1 VETTTPPVA
10 VENADPEIT
19 QEVAGNTTV
28 ATGRGVGR
36 PALELTEEQ
45 RAKREQLSRQQDTE
59 RKALGRTVKTFLGFL
74 SDAPVNKIL
83 SKKKYAGV
91 FPTAED
97 YAAFSQLTPDELD
110 TEVKATALELRATAG
125 LTQEQALV
133 EAQKVVNAKQ
143 AAANEVQGELRA
155 LRGKRV
161 SGLAEVLRI
170 ATDKRKEGTAA
181 HTAAVNALQDPRVD
195 GEELAEATRIL
206 QQQKSSGPKKSVPK
220 KPSKPKK
227 VTTAEA
233 PGQTELVGDPGLVS
247 RNTLPEDVT
256 RTKTALGV
264 ATALYN
270 DKTKSVFERGLARLL
285 APVLK
290 KLGTKFQMVVNRE
303 SMPENL
309 RGELA
314 AGLYDPETNTVYL
327 DAVEGSDVGTALH
340 EFTHVA
346 TVDVID
352 TFYEN
357 PDALSPEARSA
368 VESAQKLM
376 LAVGDRYFS
385 LLRAGRASA
394 DLQRIAEYTDNFEN
408 LKEFIAYGLTTPSLQ
423 ELLLN
428 MAPVEKAN
436 IGVIRTAF
444 SNFVDVIR
452 RMLGVPSR
460 DFSAFEEL
468 LDLTGRIAQETLRNT
483 PKQAGAVVQ
492 AKNKKSE
499 ESKVRK
505 AQITQNKLRE
515 FSDGG
520 VELFQSLRDP
530 DSGIRELNAYWE
542 ALDEK
547 TVRASSA
554 AVTTNMLRKWLKS
567 KGLAVGER
575 VKKTMDALTVYRS
588 VKFRDMSKLVN
599 DWEKFLLDNK
609 EANNQLSDL
618 LHFSS
623 LFDVLIY
630 DVKNKR
636 YVGEAESARTDTVL
650 KDLDFKLAQLKKIKK
665 PSRAEAAQKTRLEN
679 EIAARRKE
687 INDVFQLASQLRKA
701 PKGVAAIRLYAK
713 VVTEFDNDLREHQEL
728 LVQTISNTTEIDGT
742 PEDIESPKGRLL
754 ANIIANYQEIR
765 KRRVYVPLMRF
776 GKYGVRVYNNE
787 RKAVRE
793 AFYMFESMAERNL
806 FIDQLNKTSPG
817 KFVEVETIENAGN
830 SLRSELMQ
838 DSSTLKNLFSQ
849 IDNVEK
855 LGSEAA
861 QNLKDTL
868 YQMYLTTLPEGNMRK
883 AFVHR
888 KGVLGFNN
896 DAMRSY
902 ITTKLSNINQLS
914 RLKYGPTLRN
924 QIQEGYASLA
934 GEPQSVE
941 RRKKEAL
948 IDELDMRVNAET
960 NPPALDST
968 QEKLEYASR
977 MGTKTGFMFLLSSAR
992 SAIIQPSQL
1001 VMFGYGVLRSEYGA
1015 GKTTA
1020 MAAKYLKN
1028 FMTAK
1033 ALGKNQ
1039 LGPNGEVVDER
1050 GELVLRNSSYVLN
1063 NKNKDALQKAYDHAD
1078 LRNVFVA
1085 TRIQDISGR
1094 ATQEESVMRTST
1106 TEAGVRT
1113 DKAGKFVYSFMTG
1126 AMHHLERLSREV
1138 FFMSAFELE
1147 YEKQLKAGVQG
1158 DAAIEAA
1165 AEKAINLT
1173 NEAMFDYSSFNKP
1186 RFAKSWWGRMA
1197 YQFKTY
1203 QFQALGHIIQ
1213 NFYKAFSAS
1222 GLTREEK
1229 RKAAIKF
1236 YDTMGFGLLFGG
1248 VTGMLGYSA
1257 AVAFIDGLRDALRPD
1272 FDDEDA
1278 DMFYDMDDAG
1288 NPLGLR
1294 SIDLYIRNNLIGRYF
1309 GPESSFAQQFGLDPV
1324 TADLI
1329 ARGVELGPLNA
1340 LTDWNAQSS
1349 LALDGLVYRDTP
1361 DRASYE
1367 DKYVNFLYDHAFGA
1381 FGSVARNFARGFE
1394 AIADQGE
1401 WARGFEIMAPAAFRE
1416 PMEALRFAREGN
1428 FTLDGAEIKPEE
1440 YYGAWRL
1447 LGQALGFGSTEVAE
1461 SQIATFGVRKLAV
1474 EAGEAKQKIYTALE
1488 EAAKENYDAVQ
1499 KFGASSE
1506 QATRAK
1512 AKLDEAIKGV
1522 QEYNYRYF
1530 YDAITTQGMGQSLRE
1545 RMRRQAMTDESL
1557 YLPGDLAPWLAPI
1570 IRESRPEPLPTE
1582 DDLPR

>member
-1 VETTTPPVA
+1 MGDGPVQK
-10 VENADPEIT
+10 V
-19 QEVAGNTTV
+19 
-28 ATGRGVGR
+28 
-36 PALELTEEQ
+36 
-45 RAKREQLSRQQDTE
+45 
-59 RKALGRTVKTFLGFL
+59 LG
-74 SDAPVNKIL
+74 
-83 SKKKYAGV
+83 KKKYASV
-91 FPTAED
+91 FPTVED
-97 YAAFSQLTPDELD
+97 YETFLQLTPEDLD
-110 TEVKATALELRATAG
+110 TELKATALELRATAG
-125 LTQEQALV
+125 LTQEQALA
-133 EAQKVVNAKQ
+133 EAQARINARQK
-143 AAANEVQGELRA
+143 AANDIQGELQN
-155 LRGKRV
+155 KRTQRMDSLV
-161 SGLAEVLRI
+161 EVLRI
-170 ATDKRKEGTAA
+170 STDKKKEGTAA
-181 HTAAVNALQDPRVD
+181 HTAAVAALNDPRIT
-195 GEELAEATRIL
+195 EQELAEAARRL
-206 QQQKSSGPKKSVPK
+206 QGQQASEPKKSVPK
-220 KPSKPKK
+220 KPSRPKE
-227 VTTAEA
+227 TA
-233 PGQTELVGDPGLVS
+233 TEGAAEFVS
-247 RNTLPEDVT
+247 RDALPTDAVLS
-256 RTKTALGV
+256 KTATGV
-264 ATALYN
+264 ASALGN
-270 DKTKSVFERGLARLL
+270 DKNRSVFERALARLFT
-285 APVLK
+285 PILK
-290 KLGTKFQMVVNRE
+290 KRGTKFQVVANRDA
-303 SMPENL
+303 MPESL
-309 RGELA
+309 RDQLA
-314 AGLYDPETNTVYL
+314 AGLYDPETNTIYL
-327 DAVEGSDVGTALH
+327 DAAEGADIGTTLH

-357 PDALSPEARSA
+357 PDALSEDARNA
-368 VESAQKLM
+368 VKSAQKLM
-376 LAVGDRYFS
+376 VAVGDRYFS
-385 LLRAGRASA
+385 LLRAGRASV
-394 DLQRIAEYTDNFEN
+394 DLQRIAEYTDNFDN
-408 LKEFIAYGLTTPSLQ
+408 LKEFIAYGLTTKSLQ
-423 ELLLN
+423 EVMWN
-428 MAPVEKAN
+428 MAPVDKAN
-436 IGVIRTAF
+436 IGVIRTGF
-444 SNFVDVIR
+444 SNFIDAIR
-452 RMLGVPSR
+452 RMLGIQFR

-505 AQITQNKLRE
+505 AQITQNTLRK

-520 VELFQSLRDP
+520 VGLFQSLRDP
-530 DSGIRELNAYWE
+530 DSGIRELNSYWE

-567 KGLAVGER
+567 KGLTVGER
-575 VKKTMDALTVYRS
+575 IKKTMDALTVYRS

-599 DWEKFLLDNK
+599 DWDKFLLDNK

-687 INDVFQLASQLRKA
+687 INDVFQLASKLRKA
-701 PKGVAAIRLYAK
+701 PKGVEAIRLYAK

-728 LVQTISNTTEIDGT
+728 LVQTIANTTEIDGT

-793 AFYMFESMAERNL
+793 AFYMFESMAQRNL

-830 SLRSELMQ
+830 SLRSELTQ

-849 IDNVEK
+849 IDNIEK

-1001 VMFGYGVLRSEYGA
+1001 VLFGYGVLRSEYGA

-1050 GELVLRNSSYVLN
+1050 GELVIRNSSYVLN
-1063 NKNKDALQKAYDHAD
+1063 SKNKDALQKAYDHAD

-1085 TRIQDISGR
+1085 TRIHDISGR

-1173 NEAMFDYSSFNKP
+1173 NEGMFDYSSFNKP

-1203 QFQALGHIIQ
+1203 QFQALGYIIQ
-1213 NFYKAFSAS
+1213 NFYKAFAAS

-1248 VTGMLGYSA
+1248 VTGMLGYTA

-1309 GPESSFAQQFGLDPV
+1309 GPESSFARQFGLDPV
-1324 TADLI
+1324 TAELI

-1381 FGSVARNFARGFE
+1381 FGSVARNLARGFE
-1394 AIADQGE
+1394 VIADQGD

-1428 FTLDGAEIKPEE
+1428 FPLAGAEVKPKE

-1461 SQIATFGVRKLAV
+1461 SQIATFGVRKLSV

-1488 EAAKENYDAVQ
+1488 EAVKENYDAVQ
-1499 KFGASSE
+1499 KFGASSK
-1506 QATRAK
+1506 QAIRAK

-1530 YDAITTQGMGQSLRE
+1530 YDAITTQGMSQSLRE
-1545 RMRRQAMTDESL
+1545 RMRREAMTDESL
-1557 YLPGDLAPWLAPI
+1557 YLPGDLAPWLAPLI
-1570 IRESRPEPLPTE
+1570 LESRPEPLPTK